1 MKDSL
6 EKKLQVYA
14 ESDAYAFHM
23 PGHKRVMDPL
33 GGQAMKLDI
42 TEIDGFD
49 NLHDAEGV
57 LRDEM
62 EAAAEMYGAQ
72 ETLFSVNGSTCALL
86 AAISAAVPR
95 GGTILIERACHM
107 AVYHAAY
114 LRELRVLYVEDVCS
128 GGAEEGRFEGKNKNL
143 ATGVAVDGESGG
155 KNMREDTEDSEKV
168 VSSSECDAE
177 SLLEVAGEA
186 RDSNIRC
193 DAIVITSPTYE
204 GVVKDVR
211 AWAAFAH
218 AHNASLIVDE
228 AHGAHLGFHPYFP
241 ESAVR
246 CGADVVVQSTHKT
259 LPAMTQ
265 TALLHNVSGRVS
277 SRRLHFFMDIY
288 ETSSPSYVLMAS
300 ITSALRMVR
309 EQGAELFEA
318 YARRLQLVRRELC
331 SLRHFRLAGGEDA
344 VIGPEDGMLPYPV
357 GTRMDPGK
365 LVLVPVR
372 CATEM
377 PDAVG
382 TQMGLGKTVSVPEK
396 GAGRKKADAV
406 EAQVDCRQVS
416 VSGTKK
422 SYETVDDF
430 ADCERAAVRQSDVSK
445 REIEDSRTDLGKCVS
460 RGNEE
465 VLLGQGSELEEDI
478 YGAEWLYGVLRDEYH
493 LQMEMRTGEYCLAM
507 TSFADTDEGFGR
519 LVTAMREIDERVE
532 RETSET
538 RVRVER
544 PGLSG
549 IRLEES
555 DDVVGSCE
563 REERRGLSEIL
574 PETEEDAAGEYN
586 RAKKISE
593 QVSSRSDFGI
603 DGEAHEG
610 MAGSKGASGRVPV
623 VLSEAAQVMKISDAL
638 DAECETV
645 ALERAVGRVCA
656 DFVILYPPDVPLIV
670 PGEIY
675 TAEKVSEIREWIK
688 RGFSV
693 MGVDV

>member
-6 EKKLQVYA
+6 EKKLLKYA

-62 EAAAEMYGAQ
+62 EAAAEMYGVK

-114 LRELRVLYVEDVCS
+114 LRELRVLYVEDVCL
-128 GGAEEGRFEGKNKNL
+128 GGAEDGRVEGKRKCLVTEN
-143 ATGVAVDGESGG
+143 VVDNRSGG
-155 KNMREDTEDSEKV
+155 KYMREGTGDSEKV
-168 VSSSECDAE
+168 VSSSESDAG
-177 SLLEVAGEA
+177 SLLEVSGET
-186 RDSNIRC
+186 RNTGIC
-193 DAIVITSPTYE
+193 FDAIVITSPTYE

-218 AHNASLIVDE
+218 AYNASLIVDE

-246 CGADVVVQSTHKT
+246 CGADAVVQSTHKT

-318 YARRLQLVRRELC
+318 YARRLQRVRRELC
-331 SLRHFRLAGGEDA
+331 SLKYFRLAGGEDA

-365 LVLVPVR
+365 LVLVR
-372 CATEM
+372 
-377 PDAVG
+377 
-382 TQMGLGKTVSVPEK
+382 
-396 GAGRKKADAV
+396 
-406 EAQVDCRQVS
+406 
-416 VSGTKK
+416 
-422 SYETVDDF
+422 
-430 ADCERAAVRQSDVSK
+430 VRQSDVSK
-445 REIEDSRTDLGKCVS
+445 REIEDSRIDLEKYSS
-460 RGNEE
+460 RDDADE
-465 VLLGQGSELEEDI
+465 LLGRAAECAEDS

-532 RETSET
+532 REKSEA
-538 RVRVER
+538 RAQAER
-544 PGLSG
+544 PGLRGTRS
-549 IRLEES
+549 EET
-555 DDVVGSCE
+555 DD
-563 REERRGLSEIL
+563 
-574 PETEEDAAGEYN
+574 A
-586 RAKKISE
+586 RA
-593 QVSSRSDFGI
+593 DFGV
-603 DGEAHEG
+603 DGEIQEG
-610 MAGSKGASGRVPV
+610 MLGRKEDSGRVPV
-623 VLSEAAQVMKISDAL
+623 VLSEVAQVMKISDAL

-645 ALERAVGRVCA
+645 ALERAAGRVCA

-675 TAEKVSEIREWIK
+675 TEEKVSEIRVWMEK
-688 RGFSV
+688 GFSV
-693 MGVDV
+693 MGVDE

>member
-6 EKKLQVYA
+6 EKKLLKYA

-114 LRELRVLYVEDVCS
+114 LRELRVLYVEEVCPEA
-128 GGAEEGRFEGKNKNL
+128 AEDGRFEGRCM
-143 ATGVAVDGESGG
+143 GE
-155 KNMREDTEDSEKV
+155 
-168 VSSSECDAE
+168 DASE

-186 RDSNIRC
+186 RDTGMC
-193 DAIVITSPTYE
+193 FDAIVITSPTYE

-211 AWAAFAH
+211 AWAVFAH
-218 AHNASLIVDE
+218 AHNATLIVDE

-318 YARRLQLVRRELC
+318 YARRLQRVRRELC
-331 SLRHFRLAGGEDA
+331 SLKYFRLAGGEDA

-365 LVLVPVR
+365 LVLVR
-372 CATEM
+372 
-377 PDAVG
+377 
-382 TQMGLGKTVSVPEK
+382 
-396 GAGRKKADAV
+396 
-406 EAQVDCRQVS
+406 
-416 VSGTKK
+416 
-422 SYETVDDF
+422 
-430 ADCERAAVRQSDVSK
+430 VRQSDVSK
-445 REIEDSRTDLGKCVS
+445 REIEDSRIDLEKYSS
-460 RGNEE
+460 RDDADE
-465 VLLGQGSELEEDI
+465 LLGRAAECAEDS

-493 LQMEMRTGEYCLAM
+493 LQMEMRTEEYCLAM
-507 TSFADTDEGFGR
+507 TSFADTGEGFGR

-532 RETSET
+532 CEKSET
-538 RVRVER
+538 RAQAER
-544 PGLSG
+544 PGLRGTRS
-549 IRLEES
+549 EET
-555 DDVVGSCE
+555 DD
-563 REERRGLSEIL
+563 
-574 PETEEDAAGEYN
+574 A
-586 RAKKISE
+586 RA
-593 QVSSRSDFGI
+593 DFGVY
-603 DGEAHEG
+603 GEVQEG
-610 MAGSKGASGRVPV
+610 MFGCKKASGRVPV
-623 VLSEAAQVMKISDAL
+623 VRAETAQVMKISDAL
-638 DAECETV
+638 DEDCEMV

-675 TAEKVSEIREWIK
+675 TEEKVSEIREWME

>member
-6 EKKLQVYA
+6 EKKLQAYA

-62 EAAAEMYGAQ
+62 EAAAEMYGVK

-114 LRELRVLYVEDVCS
+114 LRELRVLYVEEVCS
-128 GGAEEGRFEGKNKNL
+128 GEAEEGRFEGKNKNL
-143 ATGVAVDGESGG
+143 ATGVAIDGESGG
-155 KNMREDTEDSEKV
+155 KYMREGTDRVADGSTDGKRKSLVTENVIDSRIGGKYIREGTGNSEEV
-168 VSSSECDAE
+168 VSSSESDAE

-186 RDSNIRC
+186 RDTGIC
-193 DAIVITSPTYE
+193 FDAIVITSPTYE

-318 YARRLQLVRRELC
+318 YARRLQRARRELC
-331 SLRHFRLAGGEDA
+331 SLRHFRLAGGENA
-344 VIGPEDGMLPYPV
+344 VIGPEDGMLSYPV
-357 GTRMDPGK
+357 GMRMDPGK
-365 LVLVPVR
+365 LVLVPVKGT
-372 CATEM
+372 TEM

-382 TQMGLGKTVSVPEK
+382 TQMSLGKTVSVPEN

-422 SYETVDDF
+422 SYEE
-430 ADCERAAVRQSDVSK
+430 A
-445 REIEDSRTDLGKCVS
+445 
-460 RGNEE
+460 
-465 VLLGQGSELEEDI
+465 LLGQGFELGEDI

-532 RETSET
+532 REKSEA
-538 RVRVER
+538 RAQAER
-544 PGLSG
+544 PGLRGTRS
-549 IRLEES
+549 EET
-555 DDVVGSCE
+555 DD
-563 REERRGLSEIL
+563 
-574 PETEEDAAGEYN
+574 A
-586 RAKKISE
+586 RA
-593 QVSSRSDFGI
+593 DFGV
-603 DGEAHEG
+603 DGEIQEG
-610 MAGSKGASGRVPV
+610 MLGRKEDSGRVPV
-623 VLSEAAQVMKISDAL
+623 VLSEVAQVMKISDAL
-638 DAECETV
+638 EAECETV
-645 ALERAVGRVCA
+645 ALERAAGRVCA

-675 TAEKVSEIREWIK
+675 TEEKVSEIREWME

>member
-1 MKDSL
+1 MAITDYLLRHQATNPVS
-6 EKKLQVYA
+6 
-14 ESDAYAFHM
+14 FHM

-62 EAAAEMYGAQ
+62 EAAAEMYGVK

-114 LRELRVLYVEDVCS
+114 LRELRVLYVEDVCL
-128 GGAEEGRFEGKNKNL
+128 GGAEDGRVEGKRKGLVTEN
-143 ATGVAVDGESGG
+143 VIDSRSGG
-155 KNMREDTEDSEKV
+155 KYMREGTGDSEKV
-168 VSSSECDAE
+168 VSSSESDAG
-177 SLLEVAGEA
+177 SLLEVSGET
-186 RDSNIRC
+186 RNTGLC
-193 DAIVITSPTYE
+193 FDAIVITSPTYE

-218 AHNASLIVDE
+218 AYNASLIVDE

-246 CGADVVVQSTHKT
+246 CGADAVVQSTHKT

-318 YARRLQLVRRELC
+318 YARRLQRVRRELC
-331 SLRHFRLAGGEDA
+331 SLKYFRLAGGEDA

-365 LVLVPVR
+365 LVLVR
-372 CATEM
+372 
-377 PDAVG
+377 
-382 TQMGLGKTVSVPEK
+382 
-396 GAGRKKADAV
+396 
-406 EAQVDCRQVS
+406 
-416 VSGTKK
+416 
-422 SYETVDDF
+422 
-430 ADCERAAVRQSDVSK
+430 VRQSDVSK
-445 REIEDSRTDLGKCVS
+445 REIEDSRIDLEKYSS
-460 RGNEE
+460 RDDADE
-465 VLLGQGSELEEDI
+465 LLGRAAECAEDS

-493 LQMEMRTGEYCLAM
+493 LQMEMRTEEYCLAM
-507 TSFADTDEGFGR
+507 TSFADTGEGFGR

-532 RETSET
+532 CEKSET
-538 RVRVER
+538 RAQAER
-544 PGLSG
+544 PGLRGTRS
-549 IRLEES
+549 EET
-555 DDVVGSCE
+555 DD
-563 REERRGLSEIL
+563 
-574 PETEEDAAGEYN
+574 A
-586 RAKKISE
+586 RA
-593 QVSSRSDFGI
+593 DFGV
-603 DGEAHEG
+603 DGEIQEG
-610 MAGSKGASGRVPV
+610 MLGRKEDSGRVPV
-623 VLSEAAQVMKISDAL
+623 VLSEVAQVMKISDAL

-645 ALERAVGRVCA
+645 ALERAAGRVCA

-675 TAEKVSEIREWIK
+675 TEEKVSEIREWME

>member
-6 EKKLQVYA
+6 EKKLLKYA

-62 EAAAEMYGAQ
+62 EAAAEMYGAR

-114 LRELRVLYVEDVCS
+114 LRELRVLYVEDVCP
-128 GGAEEGRFEGKNKNL
+128 GEVG
-143 ATGVAVDGESGG
+143 DGI
-155 KNMREDTEDSEKV
+155 
-168 VSSSECDAE
+168 CF
-177 SLLEVAGEA
+177 
-186 RDSNIRC
+186 

-218 AHNASLIVDE
+218 AYNASLIVDE

-300 ITSALRMVR
+300 ITSALRLVR

-318 YARRLQLVRRELC
+318 YARRLQRVRRELC
-331 SLRHFRLAGGEDA
+331 SLKYFRLAGGEDA

-365 LVLVPVR
+365 LVLVR
-372 CATEM
+372 
-377 PDAVG
+377 
-382 TQMGLGKTVSVPEK
+382 
-396 GAGRKKADAV
+396 
-406 EAQVDCRQVS
+406 
-416 VSGTKK
+416 
-422 SYETVDDF
+422 
-430 ADCERAAVRQSDVSK
+430 VRQSDVSK
-445 REIEDSRTDLGKCVS
+445 REIEDSRIDLEKYSS
-460 RGNEE
+460 RDDADE
-465 VLLGQGSELEEDI
+465 LLGRAAECAEDS

-507 TSFADTDEGFGR
+507 TSFADTDEGFER

-532 RETSET
+532 REMSAA
-538 RVRVER
+538 RARVER
-544 PGLSG
+544 PGLIG
-549 IRLEES
+549 AQPEET
-555 DDVVGSCE
+555 DD
-563 REERRGLSEIL
+563 
-574 PETEEDAAGEYN
+574 A
-586 RAKKISE
+586 RA
-593 QVSSRSDFGI
+593 DFGV
-603 DGEAHEG
+603 DGEVQEG
-610 MAGSKGASGRVPV
+610 MPGCKKDSGRVPV
-623 VLSEAAQVMKISDAL
+623 VLSEVAQVMKISDAL

-645 ALERAVGRVCA
+645 ALERAAGRVCA

-675 TAEKVSEIREWIK
+675 TEEKVSEIRVWMEK
-688 RGFSV
+688 GFSV

>member
-6 EKKLQVYA
+6 EKKLLKYA

-114 LRELRVLYVEDVCS
+114 LRELRVLYVEEVCS
-128 GGAEEGRFEGKNKNL
+128 GEAEEGRFEGKNKNL

-204 GVVKDVR
+204 GCVKDVR

-300 ITSALRMVR
+300 ITSALRLVR

-318 YARRLQLVRRELC
+318 YARRLQRVRREIC
-331 SLRHFRLAGGEDA
+331 SLKHFRLTGGEDA

-365 LVLVPVR
+365 LVLVPVKGT
-372 CATEM
+372 TEM

-382 TQMGLGKTVSVPEK
+382 TQMSLGKTVSVPEK

-422 SYETVDDF
+422 SYEE
-430 ADCERAAVRQSDVSK
+430 A
-445 REIEDSRTDLGKCVS
+445 
-460 RGNEE
+460 
-465 VLLGQGSELEEDI
+465 LLGQGFELGEDI

-532 RETSET
+532 REKSEA
-538 RVRVER
+538 RAQAER

-549 IRLEES
+549 AQPVET
-555 DDVVGSCE
+555 DD
-563 REERRGLSEIL
+563 
-574 PETEEDAAGEYN
+574 A
-586 RAKKISE
+586 RA
-593 QVSSRSDFGI
+593 DFGVY
-603 DGEAHEG
+603 GEVQEG
-610 MAGSKGASGRVPV
+610 MFGCKKASGRVPV
-623 VLSEAAQVMKISDAL
+623 VLSEVAQVMKISDAL

-645 ALERAVGRVCA
+645 ALERAAGRVCA

-675 TAEKVSEIREWIK
+675 TEEKVSEIRVWMEK
-688 RGFSV
+688 GFSV

>member
-6 EKKLQVYA
+6 EKKLQAYA

-23 PGHKRVMDPL
+23 PGHKRELDPL
-33 GGQAMKLDI
+33 GGQVMKLDI

-114 LRELRVLYVEDVCS
+114 LRELRVLYVEEVCP
-128 GGAEEGRFEGKNKNL
+128 GRAEDGRVEGKRKCLLTEN
-143 ATGVAVDGESGG
+143 VVDSRSGG
-155 KNMREDTEDSEKV
+155 KYMREGTGNSEEV
-168 VSSSECDAE
+168 VSSSESDAE

-186 RDSNIRC
+186 RNTGMRF

-218 AHNASLIVDE
+218 AHNATLIVDE

-309 EQGAELFEA
+309 EQGGELFEA
-318 YARRLQLVRRELC
+318 YARRLQRVRRELC

-344 VIGPEDGMLPYPV
+344 VIGPEDGMLSYPV

-382 TQMGLGKTVSVPEK
+382 TQMGLGKMASVPEK

-406 EAQVDCRQVS
+406 EAQADCRQVS

-422 SYETVDDF
+422 SHETVDDF

-445 REIEDSRTDLGKCVS
+445 REIEDSRIDLEKYSS
-460 RGNEE
+460 RDNEE
-465 VLLGQGSELEEDI
+465 ALLGQGSELEEDI

-532 RETSET
+532 REKSAV
-538 RVRVER
+538 RARVER
-544 PGLSG
+544 PGL
-549 IRLEES
+549 R
-555 DDVVGSCE
+555 
-563 REERRGLSEIL
+563 
-574 PETEEDAAGEYN
+574 
-586 RAKKISE
+586 
-593 QVSSRSDFGI
+593 
-603 DGEAHEG
+603 
-610 MAGSKGASGRVPV
+610 GSKEASGRVPV
-623 VLSEAAQVMKISDAL
+623 VLSEVVQVMKISDAL

-675 TAEKVSEIREWIK
+675 TEEKVSEIRGWIQ

>member
-6 EKKLQVYA
+6 EKKLLKYA

-114 LRELRVLYVEDVCS
+114 LRELRVLYVEEVCS
-128 GGAEEGRFEGKNKNL
+128 GEAEEGRFEGKNKNL

-204 GVVKDVR
+204 GCVKDVR

-300 ITSALRMVR
+300 ITSALRLVR

-318 YARRLQLVRRELC
+318 YARRLQRVRREIC
-331 SLRHFRLAGGEDA
+331 SLKHFRLTGGEDA

-365 LVLVPVR
+365 LVLVPVKGT
-372 CATEM
+372 TEM

-382 TQMGLGKTVSVPEK
+382 TQMSLGKTVSVPEK

-422 SYETVDDF
+422 SYEE
-430 ADCERAAVRQSDVSK
+430 A
-445 REIEDSRTDLGKCVS
+445 
-460 RGNEE
+460 
-465 VLLGQGSELEEDI
+465 LLGQGFELGEDI

-532 RETSET
+532 REKSEA
-538 RVRVER
+538 RAQAER

-549 IRLEES
+549 AQPVET
-555 DDVVGSCE
+555 DD
-563 REERRGLSEIL
+563 
-574 PETEEDAAGEYN
+574 A
-586 RAKKISE
+586 RA
-593 QVSSRSDFGI
+593 DFGVY
-603 DGEAHEG
+603 GEVQEG
-610 MAGSKGASGRVPV
+610 MFGCKKASGRVPV
-623 VLSEAAQVMKISDAL
+623 VLSEVAQVMKISDAL
-638 DAECETV
+638 EAECETV
-645 ALERAVGRVCA
+645 ALERAAGRVCA

-675 TAEKVSEIREWIK
+675 TEEKVSEIREWME

>member
-14 ESDAYAFHM
+14 ESDEYAFHM

-62 EAAAEMYGAQ
+62 EAAAEMYGAE

-128 GGAEEGRFEGKNKNL
+128 GEVEDGRVEGKRKSLVTEN
-143 ATGVAVDGESGG
+143 VVDNRSGG
-155 KNMREDTEDSEKV
+155 KYMREGTDRVADGSSDGKRKSLVTENVIDSRIGGKYMREDTEDSEKI
-168 VSSSECDAE
+168 VSSSESDVE
-177 SLLEVAGEA
+177 SLLEVPGEM
-186 RDSNIRC
+186 RDTGIC
-193 DAIVITSPTYE
+193 FDAIVITSPTYE

-218 AHNASLIVDE
+218 AHNATLIVDE

-277 SRRLHFFMDIY
+277 GRRLHFFMDIY

-300 ITSALRMVR
+300 ITSALRLVR

-318 YARRLQLVRRELC
+318 YARRLQRVRRELC
-331 SLRHFRLAGGEDA
+331 SLRHFRLAGGENA

-357 GTRMDPGK
+357 GMRMDPGK
-365 LVLVPVR
+365 LVLVP
-372 CATEM
+372 
-377 PDAVG
+377 
-382 TQMGLGKTVSVPEK
+382 
-396 GAGRKKADAV
+396 
-406 EAQVDCRQVS
+406 
-416 VSGTKK
+416 
-422 SYETVDDF
+422 
-430 ADCERAAVRQSDVSK
+430 VRQSDVSK
-445 REIEDSRTDLGKCVS
+445 REIEDSRIDLEKYS
-460 RGNEE
+460 PRDDADE
-465 VLLGQGSELEEDI
+465 LLGRAAECAEDI

-538 RVRVER
+538 RVRAER
-544 PGLSG
+544 PGL
-549 IRLEES
+549 R
-555 DDVVGSCE
+555 
-563 REERRGLSEIL
+563 
-574 PETEEDAAGEYN
+574 
-586 RAKKISE
+586 
-593 QVSSRSDFGI
+593 
-603 DGEAHEG
+603 
-610 MAGSKGASGRVPV
+610 GSKEVSGRVPV
-623 VLSEAAQVMKISDAL
+623 VLSEVAQVMKISDAL

-645 ALERAVGRVCA
+645 ALERAAGRVCA

>member
-1 MKDSL
+1 
-6 EKKLQVYA
+6 
-14 ESDAYAFHM
+14 
-23 PGHKRVMDPL
+23 
-33 GGQAMKLDI
+33 
-42 TEIDGFD
+42 
-49 NLHDAEGV
+49 
-57 LRDEM
+57 
-62 EAAAEMYGAQ
+62 
-72 ETLFSVNGSTCALL
+72 
-86 AAISAAVPR
+86 
-95 GGTILIERACHM
+95 
-107 AVYHAAY
+107 
-114 LRELRVLYVEDVCS
+114 
-128 GGAEEGRFEGKNKNL
+128 
-143 ATGVAVDGESGG
+143 
-155 KNMREDTEDSEKV
+155 MREDTEDSEKV

-204 GVVKDVR
+204 GCVKDVR

-265 TALLHNVSGRVS
+265 TALLHNASGRVS

-318 YARRLQLVRRELC
+318 YARRLQRVRREIC
-331 SLRHFRLAGGEDA
+331 SLKHFRLTGGEDA

-365 LVLVPVR
+365 LVLVPVKGT
-372 CATEM
+372 TEM

-382 TQMGLGKTVSVPEK
+382 TQMSLGKTVSVPEK

-422 SYETVDDF
+422 SYEE
-430 ADCERAAVRQSDVSK
+430 A
-445 REIEDSRTDLGKCVS
+445 
-460 RGNEE
+460 
-465 VLLGQGSELEEDI
+465 LLGQGFELGEDI

-493 LQMEMRTGEYCLAM
+493 LQMEMRTEEYCLAM
-507 TSFADTDEGFGR
+507 TSFADTGEGFGR

-532 RETSET
+532 CEKSET
-538 RVRVER
+538 RAQAER
-544 PGLSG
+544 PGLRGTRS
-549 IRLEES
+549 EET
-555 DDVVGSCE
+555 DD
-563 REERRGLSEIL
+563 
-574 PETEEDAAGEYN
+574 A
-586 RAKKISE
+586 RA
-593 QVSSRSDFGI
+593 DFGV
-603 DGEAHEG
+603 DGEIQEG
-610 MAGSKGASGRVPV
+610 MLGRKEDSGRVPV
-623 VLSEAAQVMKISDAL
+623 VLSEVAQVMKISDAL

-645 ALERAVGRVCA
+645 ALERAAGRVCA

-675 TAEKVSEIREWIK
+675 TEEKVSEIREWME

>member
-1 MKDSL
+1 MG
-6 EKKLQVYA
+6 E
-14 ESDAYAFHM
+14 DA
-23 PGHKRVMDPL
+23 
-33 GGQAMKLDI
+33 
-42 TEIDGFD
+42 
-49 NLHDAEGV
+49 
-57 LRDEM
+57 
-62 EAAAEMYGAQ
+62 
-72 ETLFSVNGSTCALL
+72 S
-86 AAISAAVPR
+86 
-95 GGTILIERACHM
+95 
-107 AVYHAAY
+107 
-114 LRELRVLYVEDVCS
+114 
-128 GGAEEGRFEGKNKNL
+128 
-143 ATGVAVDGESGG
+143 
-155 KNMREDTEDSEKV
+155 
-168 VSSSECDAE
+168 E

-186 RDSNIRC
+186 RDTGMC
-193 DAIVITSPTYE
+193 FDAIVITSPTYE

-300 ITSALRMVR
+300 ITSALRLVR

-318 YARRLQLVRRELC
+318 YARRLQMARRELC

-344 VIGPEDGMLPYPV
+344 VIGPEDGMLSYPV
-357 GTRMDPGK
+357 GMRMDPGK

-372 CATEM
+372 Q
-377 PDAVG
+377 P
-382 TQMGLGKTVSVPEK
+382 
-396 GAGRKKADAV
+396 
-406 EAQVDCRQVS
+406 
-416 VSGTKK
+416 
-422 SYETVDDF
+422 
-430 ADCERAAVRQSDVSK
+430 DVSK
-445 REIEDSRTDLGKCVS
+445 REVEDSRIDLEKYS
-460 RGNEE
+460 PRDDAD
-465 VLLGQGSELEEDI
+465 ELPGRAAECAEDS

-532 RETSET
+532 RELSEA
-538 RVRVER
+538 RARVER
-544 PGLSG
+544 RGLGG

-563 REERRGLSEIL
+563 REERRGLSEIW

-586 RAKKISE
+586 RAKEISE
-593 QVSSRSDFGI
+593 QVSSRRDFGI

-623 VLSEAAQVMKISDAL
+623 VLSEVAQVMKISDAL

-645 ALERAVGRVCA
+645 ALERAAGRVCA

-675 TAEKVSEIREWIK
+675 TEEKVSEIRGWIE

>member
-6 EKKLQVYA
+6 EKKLLKYA

-62 EAAAEMYGAQ
+62 EAAAEMYGVK

-114 LRELRVLYVEDVCS
+114 LRELRVLYVEEVCS
-128 GGAEEGRFEGKNKNL
+128 GEAEEGRFEGKNKNL

-204 GVVKDVR
+204 GCVKDVR

-218 AHNASLIVDE
+218 AYNASLIVDE

-300 ITSALRMVR
+300 ITSALRLVR

-318 YARRLQLVRRELC
+318 YARRLQRVRREIC
-331 SLRHFRLAGGEDA
+331 SLKHFRLTGGEDA

-365 LVLVPVR
+365 LVLVPVKGT
-372 CATEM
+372 TEM

-382 TQMGLGKTVSVPEK
+382 TQMSLGKTVSVPEK

-422 SYETVDDF
+422 SYEE
-430 ADCERAAVRQSDVSK
+430 A
-445 REIEDSRTDLGKCVS
+445 
-460 RGNEE
+460 
-465 VLLGQGSELEEDI
+465 LLGQGFELGEDI

-532 RETSET
+532 REKSEA
-538 RVRVER
+538 RAQAER
-544 PGLSG
+544 PGLRGTRS
-549 IRLEES
+549 EET
-555 DDVVGSCE
+555 DD
-563 REERRGLSEIL
+563 
-574 PETEEDAAGEYN
+574 A
-586 RAKKISE
+586 RA
-593 QVSSRSDFGI
+593 DFGV
-603 DGEAHEG
+603 DGEIQEG
-610 MAGSKGASGRVPV
+610 MLGRKEDSGRVPV
-623 VLSEAAQVMKISDAL
+623 VLSEVAQVMKISDAL
-638 DAECETV
+638 EAECETV
-645 ALERAVGRVCA
+645 ALERAAGRVCA

-675 TAEKVSEIREWIK
+675 TEEKVSEIREWME

>member
-6 EKKLQVYA
+6 EKKLLKYA

-128 GGAEEGRFEGKNKNL
+128 GG
-143 ATGVAVDGESGG
+143 V
-155 KNMREDTEDSEKV
+155 ED
-168 VSSSECDAE
+168 
-177 SLLEVAGEA
+177 
-186 RDSNIRC
+186 NIRC

-318 YARRLQLVRRELC
+318 YVQRLQRVRRELC
-331 SLRHFRLAGGEDA
+331 SLRHFRLAGGENA

-372 CATEM
+372 
-377 PDAVG
+377 
-382 TQMGLGKTVSVPEK
+382 Q
-396 GAGRKKADAV
+396 
-406 EAQVDCRQVS
+406 
-416 VSGTKK
+416 
-422 SYETVDDF
+422 SY
-430 ADCERAAVRQSDVSK
+430 VSK
-445 REIEDSRTDLGKCVS
+445 REVEDSRIDLEKYS
-460 RGNEE
+460 PRDDADE
-465 VLLGQGSELEEDI
+465 LLGRAAECAEDS

-532 RETSET
+532 REMSAA
-538 RVRVER
+538 RARVER
-544 PGLSG
+544 RGLGG

-563 REERRGLSEIL
+563 REERRGLSEIW

-586 RAKKISE
+586 RAKEISE

-623 VLSEAAQVMKISDAL
+623 VLSEVAQVMKISDAL

-645 ALERAVGRVCA
+645 ALERAVGCVCA

-675 TAEKVSEIREWIK
+675 TEEKVSEIRGWIE

>member
-14 ESDAYAFHM
+14 ESDAYSFHM

-33 GGQAMKLDI
+33 GGQVMKLDI

-128 GGAEEGRFEGKNKNL
+128 GEAEEGRFEGKNKNL

-277 SRRLHFFMDIY
+277 SRRLQFFMDIY

-318 YARRLQLVRRELC
+318 YARRLQRVRRELC
-331 SLRHFRLAGGEDA
+331 DLRHFRLAGGENA
-344 VIGPEDGMLPYPV
+344 VVGPEDGMLPYPV

-365 LVLVPVR
+365 LVLV
-372 CATEM
+372 
-377 PDAVG
+377 
-382 TQMGLGKTVSVPEK
+382 Q
-396 GAGRKKADAV
+396 
-406 EAQVDCRQVS
+406 
-416 VSGTKK
+416 
-422 SYETVDDF
+422 
-430 ADCERAAVRQSDVSK
+430 VRQSDVSK
-445 REIEDSRTDLGKCVS
+445 REVEDSQIDLEKYSS
-460 RGNEE
+460 RDDAD
-465 VLLGQGSELEEDI
+465 ELFGRAAECAEDI

-519 LVTAMREIDERVE
+519 LITAMREIDERVE
-532 RETSET
+532 REKSEA
-538 RVRVER
+538 RAQAER

-549 IRLEES
+549 TRSEET
-555 DDVVGSCE
+555 DD
-563 REERRGLSEIL
+563 
-574 PETEEDAAGEYN
+574 A
-586 RAKKISE
+586 RA
-593 QVSSRSDFGI
+593 DFGV
-603 DGEAHEG
+603 DGEIQEG
-610 MAGSKGASGRVPV
+610 MLGRKEDSGRVPV
-623 VLSEAAQVMKISDAL
+623 VLSEVAQVMKISDAL

-675 TAEKVSEIREWIK
+675 TEEKVSEIREWME

>member
-128 GGAEEGRFEGKNKNL
+128 GRAE
-143 ATGVAVDGESGG
+143 D
-155 KNMREDTEDSEKV
+155 
-168 VSSSECDAE
+168 
-177 SLLEVAGEA
+177 
-186 RDSNIRC
+186 NIRC

-204 GVVKDVR
+204 GCVKDVR

-218 AHNASLIVDE
+218 AHNATLIVDE

-318 YARRLQLVRRELC
+318 YAQRLQMVRRELC
-331 SLRHFRLAGGEDA
+331 DLRHFRLAGGENA

-357 GTRMDPGK
+357 GTQMDPGK
-365 LVLVPVR
+365 LVLVQVR
-372 CATEM
+372 DTTEM
-377 PDAVG
+377 RNAVG
-382 TQMGLGKTVSVPEK
+382 AQTGLGKMASVPEK

-406 EAQVDCRQVS
+406 EAQADCRQVP

-445 REIEDSRTDLGKCVS
+445 REIEDSRIDLEKYSS
-460 RGNEE
+460 RDNEE

-493 LQMEMRTGEYCLAM
+493 LQMEMRTEEYCLAM

-532 RETSET
+532 REKSET
-538 RVRVER
+538 RVRAER
-544 PGLSG
+544 PGL
-549 IRLEES
+549 R
-555 DDVVGSCE
+555 
-563 REERRGLSEIL
+563 
-574 PETEEDAAGEYN
+574 
-586 RAKKISE
+586 
-593 QVSSRSDFGI
+593 
-603 DGEAHEG
+603 
-610 MAGSKGASGRVPV
+610 GSKEVSGRVPV
-623 VLSEAAQVMKISDAL
+623 VLSEVAQVMKISDAL

-645 ALERAVGRVCA
+645 ALERAAGRVCA

>member
-57 LRDEM
+57 LQDEM

-114 LRELRVLYVEDVCS
+114 LRELRVLYVEEVCS
-128 GGAEEGRFEGKNKNL
+128 GEAEEGRFEGKNKNL

-204 GVVKDVR
+204 GCVKDVR
-211 AWAAFAH
+211 AWAAFAY
-218 AHNASLIVDE
+218 AHNAVLIVDE

-277 SRRLHFFMDIY
+277 GRRLHFFMDIY

-300 ITSALRMVR
+300 ITSALRLVR

-318 YARRLQLVRRELC
+318 YARRLQRVRREIC
-331 SLRHFRLAGGEDA
+331 SLKHFRLTGGEDA

-357 GTRMDPGK
+357 GMRMDPGK

-382 TQMGLGKTVSVPEK
+382 TQMSLGKTVSVPEK

-422 SYETVDDF
+422 SYEE
-430 ADCERAAVRQSDVSK
+430 A
-445 REIEDSRTDLGKCVS
+445 
-460 RGNEE
+460 
-465 VLLGQGSELEEDI
+465 LLGQGFELGEDI

-532 RETSET
+532 REKSEA
-538 RVRVER
+538 RAQAER
-544 PGLSG
+544 PGLRGTRS
-549 IRLEES
+549 EET
-555 DDVVGSCE
+555 DD
-563 REERRGLSEIL
+563 
-574 PETEEDAAGEYN
+574 A
-586 RAKKISE
+586 RA
-593 QVSSRSDFGI
+593 DFGV
-603 DGEAHEG
+603 DGEIQEG
-610 MAGSKGASGRVPV
+610 MLGRKEDSGRVPV
-623 VLSEAAQVMKISDAL
+623 VLSEVAQVMKISDAL
-638 DAECETV
+638 EAECETV
-645 ALERAVGRVCA
+645 ALERAAGRVCA

-675 TAEKVSEIREWIK
+675 TEEKVSEIREWME

>member
-14 ESDAYAFHM
+14 ESDAYSFHM

-33 GGQAMKLDI
+33 GGQVMKLDI

-128 GGAEEGRFEGKNKNL
+128 GEVE
-143 ATGVAVDGESGG
+143 DGI
-155 KNMREDTEDSEKV
+155 
-168 VSSSECDAE
+168 CF
-177 SLLEVAGEA
+177 
-186 RDSNIRC
+186 

-277 SRRLHFFMDIY
+277 GRRLHFFMDIY

-300 ITSALRMVR
+300 ITSALRLVR

-344 VIGPEDGMLPYPV
+344 VVGPEDGMLPYPV

-365 LVLVPVR
+365 LVLVAVR
-372 CATEM
+372 GTTEM
-377 PDAVG
+377 RNAVG
-382 TQMGLGKTVSVPEK
+382 AQMN
-396 GAGRKKADAV
+396 
-406 EAQVDCRQVS
+406 CRQAS

-422 SYETVDDF
+422 NHVTVDDF
-430 ADCERAAVRQSDVSK
+430 ADCVRAAEMQLDLSR
-445 REIEDSRTDLGKCVS
+445 REFEDSRIDLEKYSS
-460 RGNEE
+460 RDDADE
-465 VLLGQGSELEEDI
+465 LLGRAAECAEDS

-532 RETSET
+532 REKSEA
-538 RVRVER
+538 RAQAER

-549 IRLEES
+549 
-555 DDVVGSCE
+555 
-563 REERRGLSEIL
+563 
-574 PETEEDAAGEYN
+574 
-586 RAKKISE
+586 
-593 QVSSRSDFGI
+593 
-603 DGEAHEG
+603 
-610 MAGSKGASGRVPV
+610 SKEVSGRVPV
-623 VLSEAAQVMKISDAL
+623 ILSEVAQVMKISDAL

-675 TAEKVSEIREWIK
+675 TEEKVSEIRVWMEK
-688 RGFSV
+688 GFSV

>member
-6 EKKLQVYA
+6 EKKLQAYA

-114 LRELRVLYVEDVCS
+114 LRELKVLYVEEVCS
-128 GGAEEGRFEGKNKNL
+128 GA
-143 ATGVAVDGESGG
+143 
-155 KNMREDTEDSEKV
+155 
-168 VSSSECDAE
+168 
-177 SLLEVAGEA
+177 AG
-186 RDSNIRC
+186 DNIRC

-204 GVVKDVR
+204 GAVKDVR
-211 AWAAFAH
+211 AWAVFAH

-300 ITSALRMVR
+300 ITSALRLVR

-318 YARRLQLVRRELC
+318 YARRLQRVRRELC
-331 SLRHFRLAGGEDA
+331 DLRHFRLAGGENA

-372 CATEM
+372 GATEM

-382 TQMGLGKTVSVPEK
+382 AQMGLGKTVSVPGK
-396 GAGRKKADAV
+396 GASHKMVDVA
-406 EAQVDCRQVS
+406 EAQMDCRQAS

-422 SYETVDDF
+422 NRETVDDF
-430 ADCERAAVRQSDVSK
+430 ADCERAAERQLDLSR
-445 REIEDSRTDLGKCVS
+445 REIEDSRIDLGKHVP
-460 RGNEE
+460 RDNEE
-465 VLLGQGSELEEDI
+465 VLPRRGSELGVDI

-538 RVRVER
+538 RVRAER
-544 PGLSG
+544 PGLRGTRS
-549 IRLEES
+549 EET
-555 DDVVGSCE
+555 DD
-563 REERRGLSEIL
+563 
-574 PETEEDAAGEYN
+574 A
-586 RAKKISE
+586 RA
-593 QVSSRSDFGI
+593 DFGV
-603 DGEAHEG
+603 DGEIQEG
-610 MAGSKGASGRVPV
+610 MLGRKEDSGRVPV

-675 TAEKVSEIREWIK
+675 TEEKVSEIREWME

>member
-6 EKKLQVYA
+6 EKKLLKYA

-114 LRELRVLYVEDVCS
+114 LRELRVLYVEKVCS
-128 GGAEEGRFEGKNKNL
+128 GEAG
-143 ATGVAVDGESGG
+143 DGI
-155 KNMREDTEDSEKV
+155 
-168 VSSSECDAE
+168 CF
-177 SLLEVAGEA
+177 
-186 RDSNIRC
+186 

-218 AHNASLIVDE
+218 AHNALLIVDE

-300 ITSALRMVR
+300 ITSALRLVR

-318 YARRLQLVRRELC
+318 YARRLQRVRRELC
-331 SLRHFRLAGGEDA
+331 SLRHFRLAGGENA

-372 CATEM
+372 
-377 PDAVG
+377 
-382 TQMGLGKTVSVPEK
+382 
-396 GAGRKKADAV
+396 
-406 EAQVDCRQVS
+406 
-416 VSGTKK
+416 
-422 SYETVDDF
+422 
-430 ADCERAAVRQSDVSK
+430 QSDVSK
-445 REIEDSRTDLGKCVS
+445 REIEDSRIDLEKYS
-460 RGNEE
+460 PRDDADE
-465 VLLGQGSELEEDI
+465 LLGRAAECAEDS

-532 RETSET
+532 RELSEA
-538 RVRVER
+538 RARVER
-544 PGLSG
+544 RGLGG

-563 REERRGLSEIL
+563 REERRGLSEIW

-586 RAKKISE
+586 RAKEISE
-593 QVSSRSDFGI
+593 QVSSRSGFGI

-623 VLSEAAQVMKISDAL
+623 VRAETAQVMKISDAL
-638 DAECETV
+638 DEDCEMV

-675 TAEKVSEIREWIK
+675 TEEKVSEIRVWMEK
-688 RGFSV
+688 GFSV
-693 MGVDV
+693 MGVDE

>member
-6 EKKLQVYA
+6 EKKLLKYA

-62 EAAAEMYGAQ
+62 EAAAEMYGVK

-114 LRELRVLYVEDVCS
+114 LRELRVLYVEDVCL
-128 GGAEEGRFEGKNKNL
+128 GGAEDGRVEGKRKCLVTEN
-143 ATGVAVDGESGG
+143 VVDNRSGG
-155 KNMREDTEDSEKV
+155 KYMREGTE
-168 VSSSECDAE
+168 
-177 SLLEVAGEA
+177 
-186 RDSNIRC
+186 
-193 DAIVITSPTYE
+193 
-204 GVVKDVR
+204 
-211 AWAAFAH
+211 AAFAH

-318 YARRLQLVRRELC
+318 YARRLQRVRRELC
-331 SLRHFRLAGGEDA
+331 SLKYFRLAGGEDA

-365 LVLVPVR
+365 LVLVPVKGT
-372 CATEM
+372 TEM

-382 TQMGLGKTVSVPEK
+382 TQMSLGKTVSVPEK

-422 SYETVDDF
+422 SYEE
-430 ADCERAAVRQSDVSK
+430 A
-445 REIEDSRTDLGKCVS
+445 
-460 RGNEE
+460 
-465 VLLGQGSELEEDI
+465 LLGQGFELGEDI

-532 RETSET
+532 REKSEARA
-538 RVRVER
+538 RV
-544 PGLSG
+544 
-549 IRLEES
+549 
-555 DDVVGSCE
+555 
-563 REERRGLSEIL
+563 ERRGLSGAQ
-574 PETEEDAAGEYN
+574 PEETDDA
-586 RAKKISE
+586 RA
-593 QVSSRSDFGI
+593 DFGVY
-603 DGEAHEG
+603 GEVQEG
-610 MAGSKGASGRVPV
+610 MFGCKKASGRVPV
-623 VLSEAAQVMKISDAL
+623 VLSEVAQVMKISDAL

-645 ALERAVGRVCA
+645 ALERAAGRVCA

-675 TAEKVSEIREWIK
+675 TEEKVSEIREWME

>member
-114 LRELRVLYVEDVCS
+114 LRELRVLYVEEVCS
-128 GGAEEGRFEGKNKNL
+128 GEAEEGRFEGKNKNL

-204 GVVKDVR
+204 GCVKDVR

-300 ITSALRMVR
+300 ITSALRLVR

-318 YARRLQLVRRELC
+318 YARRLQRVRREIC
-331 SLRHFRLAGGEDA
+331 SLKHFRLTGGEDA

-365 LVLVPVR
+365 LVLVPVKGT
-372 CATEM
+372 TEM

-382 TQMGLGKTVSVPEK
+382 TQMSLGKTVSVPEK

-422 SYETVDDF
+422 SYEE
-430 ADCERAAVRQSDVSK
+430 A
-445 REIEDSRTDLGKCVS
+445 
-460 RGNEE
+460 
-465 VLLGQGSELEEDI
+465 LLGQGFELGEDI

-532 RETSET
+532 REKSEA
-538 RVRVER
+538 RAQAER

-549 IRLEES
+549 AQPVET
-555 DDVVGSCE
+555 DD
-563 REERRGLSEIL
+563 
-574 PETEEDAAGEYN
+574 A
-586 RAKKISE
+586 RA
-593 QVSSRSDFGI
+593 DFGVY
-603 DGEAHEG
+603 GEVQEG
-610 MAGSKGASGRVPV
+610 MFGCKKASGRVPV
-623 VLSEAAQVMKISDAL
+623 VLSEVAQVMKISDAL

-645 ALERAVGRVCA
+645 ALERAAGRVCA

-675 TAEKVSEIREWIK
+675 TEEKVSEIRVWMEK
-688 RGFSV
+688 GFSV

>member
-6 EKKLQVYA
+6 EKKLQAYA

-62 EAAAEMYGAQ
+62 EAAAEMYGAK

-114 LRELRVLYVEDVCS
+114 LRELRVLYVEEVCS
-128 GGAEEGRFEGKNKNL
+128 GGAE
-143 ATGVAVDGESGG
+143 D
-155 KNMREDTEDSEKV
+155 
-168 VSSSECDAE
+168 
-177 SLLEVAGEA
+177 
-186 RDSNIRC
+186 NIC
-193 DAIVITSPTYE
+193 FDAIVITSPTYE

-300 ITSALRMVR
+300 ITSALRLVR

-318 YARRLQLVRRELC
+318 YARRLQMARRELC

-365 LVLVPVR
+365 LVLV
-372 CATEM
+372 
-377 PDAVG
+377 
-382 TQMGLGKTVSVPEK
+382 Q
-396 GAGRKKADAV
+396 
-406 EAQVDCRQVS
+406 
-416 VSGTKK
+416 
-422 SYETVDDF
+422 
-430 ADCERAAVRQSDVSK
+430 VRQSYVSK
-445 REIEDSRTDLGKCVS
+445 REVEDSRIDLEKYS
-460 RGNEE
+460 PRDDADE
-465 VLLGQGSELEEDI
+465 LLGRAAECAEDS

-507 TSFADTDEGFGR
+507 TSFADTDEGFER

-532 RETSET
+532 RELSEA
-538 RVRVER
+538 RARVER
-544 PGLSG
+544 RGLGG

-563 REERRGLSEIL
+563 REERRGLSEIW

-586 RAKKISE
+586 RAKEISE

-623 VLSEAAQVMKISDAL
+623 VRAETAQVMKISDAL
-638 DAECETV
+638 DEDCEMV

-675 TAEKVSEIREWIK
+675 TEEKVSEIRVWMEK
-688 RGFSV
+688 GFSV

>member
-6 EKKLQVYA
+6 EKKLLKYA

-62 EAAAEMYGAQ
+62 EAAAEMYGVK

-114 LRELRVLYVEDVCS
+114 LRELRVLYVEDVCL
-128 GGAEEGRFEGKNKNL
+128 GGAEDGRVEGKRKCLVTEN
-143 ATGVAVDGESGG
+143 VVDNRSGG
-155 KNMREDTEDSEKV
+155 KYMREGTDRVADGSTDGKRKSLVTENVIDSRSGGKYMREGTGDSEKV
-168 VSSSECDAE
+168 VSSSESDAG
-177 SLLEVAGEA
+177 SLLEVSGET
-186 RDSNIRC
+186 RNTGIC
-193 DAIVITSPTYE
+193 FDAIVITSPTYE

-218 AHNASLIVDE
+218 AYNASLIVDE

-246 CGADVVVQSTHKT
+246 CGADAVVQSTHKT

-318 YARRLQLVRRELC
+318 YARRLQRVRRELC
-331 SLRHFRLAGGEDA
+331 SLKHFRLTGGEDA

-365 LVLVPVR
+365 LVLVPVKGT
-372 CATEM
+372 TEM

-382 TQMGLGKTVSVPEK
+382 TQMSLGKTVSVPEK

-422 SYETVDDF
+422 SYEE
-430 ADCERAAVRQSDVSK
+430 A
-445 REIEDSRTDLGKCVS
+445 
-460 RGNEE
+460 
-465 VLLGQGSELEEDI
+465 LLGQGFELGEDI

-532 RETSET
+532 REKSEA
-538 RVRVER
+538 RAQAER

-549 IRLEES
+549 AQPVET
-555 DDVVGSCE
+555 DD
-563 REERRGLSEIL
+563 
-574 PETEEDAAGEYN
+574 A
-586 RAKKISE
+586 RA
-593 QVSSRSDFGI
+593 DFGVY
-603 DGEAHEG
+603 GEVQEG
-610 MAGSKGASGRVPV
+610 MLGRKEDSGRVPV
-623 VLSEAAQVMKISDAL
+623 VLSEVAQVMKISDAL
-638 DAECETV
+638 EAECETV
-645 ALERAVGRVCA
+645 ALERAAGRVCA

-675 TAEKVSEIREWIK
+675 TEEKVSEIREWME

>member
-86 AAISAAVPR
+86 VAISAAVPR

-114 LRELRVLYVEDVCS
+114 LRELRVLYVEEVCS
-128 GGAEEGRFEGKNKNL
+128 GEAEEGRFEGKNKNL

-204 GVVKDVR
+204 GCVKDVR

-300 ITSALRMVR
+300 ITSALRLVR

-318 YARRLQLVRRELC
+318 YARRLQRVRREIC
-331 SLRHFRLAGGEDA
+331 SLKHFRLTGGEDA

-365 LVLVPVR
+365 LVLVPVKGT
-372 CATEM
+372 TEM

-382 TQMGLGKTVSVPEK
+382 TQMSLGKTVSVPEK

-422 SYETVDDF
+422 SYEE
-430 ADCERAAVRQSDVSK
+430 A
-445 REIEDSRTDLGKCVS
+445 
-460 RGNEE
+460 
-465 VLLGQGSELEEDI
+465 LLGQGFELGEDI

-532 RETSET
+532 REKSEA
-538 RVRVER
+538 RAQAER
-544 PGLSG
+544 PGLRGTRS
-549 IRLEES
+549 EET
-555 DDVVGSCE
+555 DD
-563 REERRGLSEIL
+563 
-574 PETEEDAAGEYN
+574 A
-586 RAKKISE
+586 RA
-593 QVSSRSDFGI
+593 DFGV
-603 DGEAHEG
+603 DGEIQEG
-610 MAGSKGASGRVPV
+610 MLGRKEDSGRVPV
-623 VLSEAAQVMKISDAL
+623 VLSEVAQVMKISDAL
-638 DAECETV
+638 EAECETV
-645 ALERAVGRVCA
+645 ALERAAGRVCA

-675 TAEKVSEIREWIK
+675 TEEKVSEIREWME

>member
-57 LRDEM
+57 LQDEM

-114 LRELRVLYVEDVCS
+114 LRELRVLYVEEVCS
-128 GGAEEGRFEGKNKNL
+128 GEVEDGRVEGKNKNL

-204 GVVKDVR
+204 GCVKDVR

-246 CGADVVVQSTHKT
+246 CGADAVVQSTHKT

-318 YARRLQLVRRELC
+318 YARRLQRVRRELC
-331 SLRHFRLAGGEDA
+331 SLRHFRLAGGENA

-365 LVLVPVR
+365 LVLVPVKGT
-372 CATEM
+372 TEM

-382 TQMGLGKTVSVPEK
+382 TQMSLGKTVSVPEK

-406 EAQVDCRQVS
+406 EAQADCRQVS

-422 SYETVDDF
+422 SYEE
-430 ADCERAAVRQSDVSK
+430 A
-445 REIEDSRTDLGKCVS
+445 
-460 RGNEE
+460 
-465 VLLGQGSELEEDI
+465 LLGQGFELGEDI

-532 RETSET
+532 REKSEA
-538 RVRVER
+538 RAQAER
-544 PGLSG
+544 PGLRGTRS
-549 IRLEES
+549 EET
-555 DDVVGSCE
+555 DD
-563 REERRGLSEIL
+563 
-574 PETEEDAAGEYN
+574 A
-586 RAKKISE
+586 RA
-593 QVSSRSDFGI
+593 DFGV
-603 DGEAHEG
+603 DGEIQEG
-610 MAGSKGASGRVPV
+610 MLGRKEDSGRVPV
-623 VLSEAAQVMKISDAL
+623 VLSEVAQVMKISDAL
-638 DAECETV
+638 EAECETV
-645 ALERAVGRVCA
+645 ALERAAGRVCA

-675 TAEKVSEIREWIK
+675 TEEKVSEIREWME

>member
-1 MKDSL
+1 MKESL
-6 EKKLQVYA
+6 EKKLQAYA
-14 ESDAYAFHM
+14 ESNAYAFHM

-62 EAAAEMYGAQ
+62 EAAAEMYGAK

-114 LRELRVLYVEDVCS
+114 LRELRVLYVEEVCS
-128 GGAEEGRFEGKNKNL
+128 GEAG
-143 ATGVAVDGESGG
+143 DGI
-155 KNMREDTEDSEKV
+155 
-168 VSSSECDAE
+168 CF
-177 SLLEVAGEA
+177 
-186 RDSNIRC
+186 

-218 AHNASLIVDE
+218 AHNALLIVDE

-265 TALLHNVSGRVS
+265 TALLHNASGRVS

-300 ITSALRMVR
+300 ITSALRLVR

-318 YARRLQLVRRELC
+318 YARRLQKVRRELC

-372 CATEM
+372 GTTEL
-377 PDAVG
+377 PNAVG
-382 TQMGLGKTVSVPEK
+382 AQMGLGKTVSVPGK
-396 GAGRKKADAV
+396 GASRKMVDVA
-406 EAQVDCRQVS
+406 EAQMDCRQAS

-422 SYETVDDF
+422 NRETVDDF
-430 ADCERAAVRQSDVSK
+430 ADCVRAAERQLDLSR
-445 REIEDSRTDLGKCVS
+445 REFEDSRIDLEKYS
-460 RGNEE
+460 PRDDADE
-465 VLLGQGSELEEDI
+465 LLGRAAECAEDS

-519 LVTAMREIDERVE
+519 LVTAMREIDEQVEREKSAARARVE
-532 RETSET
+532 RS
-538 RVRVER
+538 
-544 PGLSG
+544 GLSG
-549 IRLEES
+549 AQPEET
-555 DDVVGSCE
+555 DD
-563 REERRGLSEIL
+563 
-574 PETEEDAAGEYN
+574 A
-586 RAKKISE
+586 RA
-593 QVSSRSDFGI
+593 DFGVY
-603 DGEAHEG
+603 GEVQEG
-610 MAGSKGASGRVPV
+610 MFGCKKASGRVPV
-623 VLSEAAQVMKISDAL
+623 VLSEVAQVMKISDAL

-645 ALERAVGRVCA
+645 ALERAAGRVCA

-675 TAEKVSEIREWIK
+675 TAEKVSEIRVWMEK
-688 RGFSV
+688 GFSV

>member
-6 EKKLQVYA
+6 EKKLLKYA

-114 LRELRVLYVEDVCS
+114 LRELRVLYVEEVCS
-128 GGAEEGRFEGKNKNL
+128 GEVEDGRVEGKNKNL
-143 ATGVAVDGESGG
+143 ATEVAIDGESGG

-204 GVVKDVR
+204 GCVKDVR

-318 YARRLQLVRRELC
+318 YARRLQRVRRELC
-331 SLRHFRLAGGEDA
+331 SLKYFRLAGGEDA

-365 LVLVPVR
+365 LVLVPVKGT
-372 CATEM
+372 TEM

-382 TQMGLGKTVSVPEK
+382 TQMSLGKTVSVPEK

-422 SYETVDDF
+422 SYEE
-430 ADCERAAVRQSDVSK
+430 A
-445 REIEDSRTDLGKCVS
+445 
-460 RGNEE
+460 
-465 VLLGQGSELEEDI
+465 LLGQGFELGEDI

-532 RETSET
+532 REKSEA
-538 RVRVER
+538 RAQAER
-544 PGLSG
+544 PGLRGTRS
-549 IRLEES
+549 EET
-555 DDVVGSCE
+555 DD
-563 REERRGLSEIL
+563 
-574 PETEEDAAGEYN
+574 A
-586 RAKKISE
+586 RA
-593 QVSSRSDFGI
+593 DFGV
-603 DGEAHEG
+603 DGEIQEG
-610 MAGSKGASGRVPV
+610 MLGRKEDSGRVPV
-623 VLSEAAQVMKISDAL
+623 VLSEVAQVMKISDAL
-638 DAECETV
+638 EAECETV
-645 ALERAVGRVCA
+645 ALERAAGRVCA

-675 TAEKVSEIREWIK
+675 TEEKVSEIREWME

>member
-114 LRELRVLYVEDVCS
+114 LRELRVLYVEEVCS
-128 GGAEEGRFEGKNKNL
+128 GEAEEGRFEGKNKNL

-204 GVVKDVR
+204 GCVKDVR

-318 YARRLQLVRRELC
+318 YARRLQRVRRELC
-331 SLRHFRLAGGEDA
+331 SLKYFRLAGGEDA

-365 LVLVPVR
+365 LVLVPVKGT
-372 CATEM
+372 TEM

-382 TQMGLGKTVSVPEK
+382 TQMSLGKTVSVPEK

-422 SYETVDDF
+422 SYEE
-430 ADCERAAVRQSDVSK
+430 A
-445 REIEDSRTDLGKCVS
+445 
-460 RGNEE
+460 
-465 VLLGQGSELEEDI
+465 LLGQGFELGEDI

-532 RETSET
+532 REKSEA
-538 RVRVER
+538 RAQAER
-544 PGLSG
+544 PGLRGTRS
-549 IRLEES
+549 EET
-555 DDVVGSCE
+555 DD
-563 REERRGLSEIL
+563 
-574 PETEEDAAGEYN
+574 A
-586 RAKKISE
+586 RA
-593 QVSSRSDFGI
+593 DFGV
-603 DGEAHEG
+603 DGEIQEG
-610 MAGSKGASGRVPV
+610 MLGRKEDSGRVPV
-623 VLSEAAQVMKISDAL
+623 VLSEVAQVMKISDAL
-638 DAECETV
+638 EAECETV
-645 ALERAVGRVCA
+645 ALERAAGRVCA

-675 TAEKVSEIREWIK
+675 TEEKVSEIREWME

>member
-57 LRDEM
+57 LQDEM

-114 LRELRVLYVEDVCS
+114 LRELRVLYVEDVCL
-128 GGAEEGRFEGKNKNL
+128 GGAEDGRVEGKRKCLVTEN
-143 ATGVAVDGESGG
+143 VVDNRSGG
-155 KNMREDTEDSEKV
+155 KYMREGTDRVADGSTDGKRKSLVTENVIDSRIGGKYIREGTGNSEEV
-168 VSSSECDAE
+168 VSSSESDAE

-186 RDSNIRC
+186 RDTGMC
-193 DAIVITSPTYE
+193 FDAIVITSPTYE

-246 CGADVVVQSTHKT
+246 CGADAVVQSTHKT

-318 YARRLQLVRRELC
+318 YARRLQRARRELC
-331 SLRHFRLAGGEDA
+331 SLRHFRLAGGENA

-365 LVLVPVR
+365 LVLVPVKGT
-372 CATEM
+372 TEM

-382 TQMGLGKTVSVPEK
+382 TQMSLGKTVSVPEK

-422 SYETVDDF
+422 SYEE
-430 ADCERAAVRQSDVSK
+430 A
-445 REIEDSRTDLGKCVS
+445 
-460 RGNEE
+460 
-465 VLLGQGSELEEDI
+465 LLGQGFELGEDI

-532 RETSET
+532 RGKSEARAQAERSGLIGAQPEET
-538 RVRVER
+538 
-544 PGLSG
+544 
-549 IRLEES
+549 
-555 DDVVGSCE
+555 DD
-563 REERRGLSEIL
+563 
-574 PETEEDAAGEYN
+574 A
-586 RAKKISE
+586 RA
-593 QVSSRSDFGI
+593 DFGVY
-603 DGEAHEG
+603 GEVQEG
-610 MAGSKGASGRVPV
+610 MFGCKKASGRVPV
-623 VLSEAAQVMKISDAL
+623 VLSEVAQVMKISDAL
-638 DAECETV
+638 EAECETV
-645 ALERAVGRVCA
+645 ALERAAGRVCA

-675 TAEKVSEIREWIK
+675 TEEKVSEIREWME

>member
-6 EKKLQVYA
+6 EKKLLKYA

-62 EAAAEMYGAQ
+62 EAAAEMYGVK

-114 LRELRVLYVEDVCS
+114 LRELRVLYVEDVCL
-128 GGAEEGRFEGKNKNL
+128 GGAEDGRVEGKRKCLVTEN
-143 ATGVAVDGESGG
+143 VVDNRSGG
-155 KNMREDTEDSEKV
+155 KYMREGTGDSEKV
-168 VSSSECDAE
+168 VSSSESDAG
-177 SLLEVAGEA
+177 SLLEVSGET
-186 RDSNIRC
+186 RNTGIC
-193 DAIVITSPTYE
+193 FDAIVITSPTYE

-218 AHNASLIVDE
+218 AYNASLIVDE

-246 CGADVVVQSTHKT
+246 CGADAVVQSTHKT

-318 YARRLQLVRRELC
+318 YARRLQRVRRELC
-331 SLRHFRLAGGEDA
+331 SLKYFRLAGGEDA

-365 LVLVPVR
+365 LVLVR
-372 CATEM
+372 
-377 PDAVG
+377 
-382 TQMGLGKTVSVPEK
+382 
-396 GAGRKKADAV
+396 
-406 EAQVDCRQVS
+406 
-416 VSGTKK
+416 
-422 SYETVDDF
+422 
-430 ADCERAAVRQSDVSK
+430 VRQSDVSK
-445 REIEDSRTDLGKCVS
+445 REIEDSRIDLEKYSS
-460 RGNEE
+460 RDDADE
-465 VLLGQGSELEEDI
+465 LLGRAAECAEDS

-532 RETSET
+532 RGKSEARAQAERSGLIGAQPEET
-538 RVRVER
+538 
-544 PGLSG
+544 
-549 IRLEES
+549 
-555 DDVVGSCE
+555 DD
-563 REERRGLSEIL
+563 
-574 PETEEDAAGEYN
+574 A
-586 RAKKISE
+586 RA
-593 QVSSRSDFGI
+593 DFGVY
-603 DGEAHEG
+603 GEVQEG
-610 MAGSKGASGRVPV
+610 MFGCKKASGRVPV
-623 VLSEAAQVMKISDAL
+623 VRAETAQVMKISDAL
-638 DAECETV
+638 DEDCEMV

-675 TAEKVSEIREWIK
+675 TEEKVSEIREWME

>member
-86 AAISAAVPR
+86 VAISAAVPR

-114 LRELRVLYVEDVCS
+114 LRELRVLYVEEVCS
-128 GGAEEGRFEGKNKNL
+128 GEAEEGRFEGKNKNL

-204 GVVKDVR
+204 GCVKDVR

-300 ITSALRMVR
+300 ITSALRLVR

-318 YARRLQLVRRELC
+318 YARRLQRVRREIC
-331 SLRHFRLAGGEDA
+331 SLKHFRLTGGEDA

-365 LVLVPVR
+365 LVLVPVKGT
-372 CATEM
+372 TEM

-382 TQMGLGKTVSVPEK
+382 TQMSLGKTVSVPEK

-422 SYETVDDF
+422 SYEE
-430 ADCERAAVRQSDVSK
+430 A
-445 REIEDSRTDLGKCVS
+445 
-460 RGNEE
+460 
-465 VLLGQGSELEEDI
+465 LLGQGFELGEDI

-493 LQMEMRTGEYCLAM
+493 LLMEMRTGEYCLAM

-532 RETSET
+532 REKSEA
-538 RVRVER
+538 RAQAER
-544 PGLSG
+544 PGLRGTRS
-549 IRLEES
+549 EET
-555 DDVVGSCE
+555 DD
-563 REERRGLSEIL
+563 
-574 PETEEDAAGEYN
+574 A
-586 RAKKISE
+586 RA
-593 QVSSRSDFGI
+593 DFGV
-603 DGEAHEG
+603 DGEIQEG
-610 MAGSKGASGRVPV
+610 MLGRKEDSGRVPV
-623 VLSEAAQVMKISDAL
+623 VLSEVAQVMKISDAL
-638 DAECETV
+638 EAECETV
-645 ALERAVGRVCA
+645 ALERAAGRVCA

-675 TAEKVSEIREWIK
+675 TEEKVSEIREWME